1 MGRYWISAA
10 RIECRLKIKKNWA
23 RTAFGHVHTLPDSFC
38 TATKIM
44 LGRASV
50 HTKERLWWHDFC
62 DGTKLRHADL

>member
-23 RTAFGHVHTLPDSFC
+23 HTAFGHVHTLPDIFC

-62 DGTKLRHADL
+62 DGTKLRDADL